1 DMLVKVDRASM
12 AHGLEARVPF
22 LDGALLA
29 LAWSLPHAF
38 KVRHGDGKWVLREVL
53 ARHVPRALFERPKM
67 GFGVPIGEW
76 LRGPLR
82 EWAEHLLDARRLREG
97 GVFDPVPIRA
107 AWRAHLRGGENLQY
121 LLWGILMFEAWRE
134 RWPGVEVA

>member
-1 DMLVKVDRASM
+1 
-12 AHGLEARVPF
+12 
-22 LDGALLA
+22 
-29 LAWSLPHAF
+29 LPHAL

-82 EWAEHLLDARRLREG
+82 EWAETLLAAPRLAAG
-97 GVFDPVPIRA
+97 GLFDPVPVRA
-107 AWRAHLRGGENLQY
+107 AWQAHLAGGENLQY
-121 LLWGILMFEAWRE
+121 QLWGILMFEAWQE
-134 RWPGVEVA
+134 RWAKGAVA